1 MSSLLFICC
10 PEFTANFYLRLTRFL
25 AVYEIKLQKTPALLD
40 SLRCSSFL
48 TLFVVPHTKAVR
60 CPCYNIQWFD
70 GDAAQKIVDVVHQCE
85 STLFK
90 IWIIFKNCYQFYP
103 IFQFLTCA
111 KANFSKLT
119 ILNWKMKA
127 FEIKPLNNVTH

>member
-1 MSSLLFICC
+1 MVLHIHKARLQKLLMVDVANDFVFESDHGKTLFGRFARNEKYILSSLLFICC
-10 PEFTANFYLRLTRFL
+10 PEFTANFYLRLIRFL
-25 AVYEIKLQKTPALLD
+25 AVYEIKLQKTPAVLD

-90 IWIIFKNCYQFYP
+90 I
-103 IFQFLTCA
+103 
-111 KANFSKLT
+111 
-119 ILNWKMKA
+119 
-127 FEIKPLNNVTH
+127 